1 MTLRRLNIRTPF
13 RPEDDRSA
21 RLPRTALA
29 FAFDAEYV
37 EPFHVMIYSLARA
50 NTLLDC
56 PIYIYSNDPAVQ
68 DDPIVRLVTDRFRVI
83 EGADLAELEDVSENH
98 IERPE
103 RAKWNRGTCLKWSIF
118 DEAPVDQLL
127 FLDVDMLCLRPLEGL
142 LSLHPKAAIVS
153 CPQFQRTMVSSGEG
167 RSRQLDTKKRLL
179 ELINRRSAYMG
190 RINSGL
196 MLVRK
201 PLLSRS
207 FRKTLLAFAKSRSE
221 INEQSHL
228 TNLFRDPKHRRSF
241 PSAMVSSSYNFQENY
256 LDLVD
261 RIDAM
266 ELMRR
271 VRVLHYAGSQKPWRA
286 KGPNRARA
294 TMQLWQQVR
303 EAFEEDRM
311 AADA

>member
-1 MTLRRLNIRTPF
+1 MTLRRLNIRTPL
-13 RPEDDRSA
+13 RPEDARS
-21 RLPRTALA
+21 PRTALA

-56 PIYIYSNDPAVQ
+56 PIYVYSNDPTVYE
-68 DDPIVRLVTDRFRVI
+68 DPIVRLVTDRFHLI
-83 EGADLAELEDVSENH
+83 EGADLAELEDVAENH
-98 IERPE
+98 VERPE

-142 LSLHPKAAIVS
+142 LSLYPGSAIVC
-153 CPQFQRTMVSSGEG
+153 CPQFQRVMAPSGQG
-167 RSRQLDTKKRLL
+167 RRSQLETKSRLL
-179 ELINRRSAYMG
+179 ELIFRRSPYMG
-190 RINSGL
+190 RVNSGL

-201 PLLSRS
+201 PLLSRA
-207 FRKTLLAFAKSRSE
+207 FRETLVAFARKRSE

-228 TNLFRDPKHRRSF
+228 TNLFRDPNHRRSF
-241 PSAMVSSSYNFQENY
+241 PSAMASSSYNFQENY

-271 VRVLHYAGSQKPWRA
+271 VRVLHYAGAQKPWRA
-286 KGPNRARA
+286 KGPNRMRA
-294 TMQLWQQVR
+294 TMQLWWQFKQ
-303 EAFEEDRM
+303 AFDEDR
-311 AADA
+311 AAVDA